1 MEAIIRSTRTRFAAL
16 AAVGMLAIG
25 LVAAPSAS
33 AQTQSGLIN
42 ANISNNTV
50 QVPIA
55 VAANICDVDVNVLVQ
70 NLTQTGQ
77 TNCTADADGIA
88 TAAGGGGGGGGANQ
102 QGLVNIDISNN
113 TVQIPISVA
122 ANVCGVS
129 VDVLAQDLSDGSATC
144 GANSFSRA
152 NA

>member
-1 MEAIIRSTRTRFAAL
+1 MEAIIRSTRMRFAAL

-55 VAANICDVDVNVLVQ
+55 VAANICDVDVNVLVH

-122 ANVCGVS
+122 ANVCDVS
-129 VDVLAQDLSDGSATC
+129 VNVLAQDLSDGSATC

>member
-1 MEAIIRSTRTRFAAL
+1 MRRMLRARGSRVAVLFATAAL
-16 AAVGMLAIG
+16 SAAVVSG
-25 LVAAPSAS
+25 PAS

-42 ANISNNTV
+42 ADISNNTV

-55 VAANICDVDVNVLVQ
+55 VAANICDVDVNVLTQ
-70 NLTQTGQ
+70 NLVETGQ
-77 TNCTADADGIA
+77 TSCTADADGIA
-88 TAAGGGGGGGGANQ
+88 TAAGGGGGGGGSNQ

-122 ANVCGVS
+122 ANVCD
-129 VDVLAQDLSDGSATC
+129 VDVNVLAQDLSDGSATC